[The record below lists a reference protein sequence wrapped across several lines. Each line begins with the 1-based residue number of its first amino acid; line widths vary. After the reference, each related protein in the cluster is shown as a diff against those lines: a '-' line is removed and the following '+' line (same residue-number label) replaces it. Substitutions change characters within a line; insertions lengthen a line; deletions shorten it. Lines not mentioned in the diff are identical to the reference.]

1 MQEDIVTKLI
11 EFLVAPHPTTT
22 VLLAEK
28 EQVVHLNFKFII
40 KMPLYGTMFLLWL
53 LSFYVC
59 SIYQSIKGK
68 KRKRVVKRNSSM
80 SGSTSSKRSAKV
92 SFYFWQNEKYRLSV
106 YYYLWYDTMLH
117 SLVVCLCETSLG
129 KNWSLVIRGW
139 IIFPLDP
146 NSFHYHSVMHRLQ
159 LIVGNYSSTLW
170 VSIRDLF
177 HPGWRCYR
185 L

>member
-129 KNWSLVIRGW
+129 KNWSLESSYKRLDYLSSW
-139 IIFPLDP
+139 SKLFSLPLRHAPFTVD
-146 NSFHYHSVMHRLQ
+146 SWELLFYIM
-159 LIVGNYSSTLW
+159 
-170 VSIRDLF
+170 SID
-177 HPGWRCYR
+177 
-185 L
+185 